1 MLFVSGMNVVK
12 EKLNV
17 NVGEVQEELQS
28 PSFSSTGQ
36 RSRRTTHLMVLPL
49 LPVLRCLQP
58 ADTSSRFIHSSDW
71 LVGCDVVTRCR
82 LFPAVNRLASLFCFL
97 PSALS
102 LNTCLHPVCLPLAL
116 LQVSLVSL
124 VANTL
129 GYSDFAAIK
138 SLRTLRAL
146 RPLRALSRFEG
157 MRVRVSIKTT
167 NTPGSTA
174 GTSPSSTHLPV
185 ILEMNRDVSETKFHK
200 FCVFV

>member
-1 MLFVSGMNVVK
+1 MLFVSGMNGVK
-12 EKLNV
+12 EKLDV

-28 PSFSSTGQ
+28 RSFSSTGQ
-36 RSRRTTHLMVLPL
+36 RSNHPASRTTTHLMVLPL

-71 LVGCDVVTRCR
+71 QVGCDVVTLCR

-167 NTPGSTA
+167 STPGSTA
-174 GTSPSSTHLPV
+174 GTSPPSTHLPV
-185 ILEMNRDVSETKFHK
+185 LLELNREVSETKL
-200 FCVFV
+200 FV